1 MKKVYQIE
9 EGADFNIATR
19 FIKLLLIRFLSFSYD
34 YESGIITAEGLN
46 YHDIKH
52 INAFLADGTQNAFH
66 LISEKEA

>member
-9 EGADFNIATR
+9 EGADFNIAIR
-19 FIKLLLIRFLSFSYD
+19 FIKLLLIRLISFSYD
-34 YESGIITAEGLN
+34 YESGTITAEGLN

-52 INAFLADGTQNAFH
+52 INAFLADNTQNTFH